1 MSGKRK
7 KKASGYRQPPPKSTK
22 AQADE
27 AAPERPAVPGFL
39 GFLSRGTGDSGFPSI
54 PRSIGRGFLTVG
66 SSATLLLSGFVLLL
80 VLWLGLVLLG
90 LEGPLGQ
97 LANLLALPPISTY
110 FDATNAVAIYGF
122 GPEGIVASVAFL
134 GVRAVTLGLLGG
146 LVVQVLLDEGTA
158 VDGLRRG
165 VRAIPILLA
174 TNLATFS
181 MMVAGSVLLPLL
193 GPGLGFL
200 GSVLTLVAALF
211 LFAFAPAAGAWETG
225 RPFYETI
232 RRASRAAILPGSRHL
247 LMCMLY
253 IFLALPILVAL
264 APGGSLRSVNPSVA
278 LWIYALVC
286 SYVHLSFL
294 AAFSYRYL
302 AVADHIPDE
311 PIKLRR
317 R

>member
-1 MSGKRK
+1 MSGKRRRK
-7 KKASGYRQPPPKSTK
+7 VSGYRPPARKSAEAAE
-22 AQADE
+22 AQA
-27 AAPERPAVPGFL
+27 ERPRAPGLL
-39 GFLSRGTGDSGFPSI
+39 GFLSRPTDDTGFPSI
-54 PRSIGRGFLTVG
+54 SRALGRGFLTVA

-80 VLWLGLVLLG
+80 VLWLGLVFLG

-146 LVVQVLLDEGTA
+146 LVVQALLDEGTA
-158 VDGLRRG
+158 TDGLRRG
-165 VRAIPILLA
+165 VRAIPVLLA

-211 LFAFAPAAGAWETG
+211 LFAFAPAAGAWETD

-232 RRASRAAILPGSRHL
+232 RRASRAALLPGSRHL
-247 LMCMLY
+247 LMCLLY

-264 APGGSLRSVNPSVA
+264 APGGSLRSVNPSIA
-278 LWIYALVC
+278 MWSYALVC
-286 SYVHLSFL
+286 SYIHLSFL

-302 AVADHIPDE
+302 AVADQIPDE
-311 PIKLRR
+311 PLKLRR